1 MLVRLD
7 GGESKVPVDPIEE
20 EFAAIDT
27 RLHAMSPALEY
38 MSRSDRRVAD
48 LVQVVAEREA
58 RVAERDGQLDHF
70 NRVLAARTEQIASL
84 NVDLAERDG
93 KIIALD
99 QVLATR
105 GARIADLEG
114 SVAERDARIADLERS
129 VQAIS

>member
-7 GGESKVPVDPIEE
+7 GGENKVPVDPIEE
-20 EFAAIDT
+20 EFEAIDT
-27 RLHAMSPALEY
+27 RLNAMSPALEY

-58 RVAERDGQLDHF
+58 RVAERDSQLDHF

-99 QVLATR
+99 EVLATR

-114 SVAERDARIADLERS
+114 SVAERDRQLHDLD
-129 VQAIS
+129 QAWPA